1 VRHGGFSRTMAHM
14 KNRLPILLLALGA
27 AFSASASD
35 GMDLAAKSKAMAAAA
50 SVLSAPASTQ
60 GRDPLPEL
68 LLRAESDR
76 QGFNG
81 GCAGD
86 GPTDVCYDLRE
97 KRMVYRGARAYM
109 PRIEG
114 LTAENISLRH
124 DGFVL
129 RYSFK

>member
-1 VRHGGFSRTMAHM
+1 M
-14 KNRLPILLLALGA
+14 KNRLPILLLSLGA
-27 AFSASASD
+27 ALSASASD

-50 SVLSAPASTQ
+50 SVLSAPGPSSTQ
-60 GRDPLPEL
+60 GRDQLPEL

-76 QGFNG
+76 NGFNG
-81 GCAGD
+81 GCAGE